1 MRLSLA
7 ALLLQLL
14 CSGAQLD
21 FSGRVSHG
29 QNYHHRISEHLW
41 FCLFEEPD
49 ANGGGWRISVQENG
63 CSPTSHDFVAVAT
76 PPIYG
81 VNAREIE
88 GWHFDPGANAPK
100 NVREFS
106 FVLTDPDWRQ
116 LISDLN
122 TYQDAGKMLKEME
135 GLGWGTG
142 ILTITRMGRRS
153 SSGKSIFAYMNFR
166 VTLNIPD
173 R

>member
-100 NVREFS
+100 KVREFS
-106 FVLTDPDWRQ
+106 FVLTDPDWRH

-122 TYQDAGKMLKEME
+122 TYQDAGKMIKGNGGPWAGDWDINHNQNGSPLFVREVYFRLYE
-135 GLGWGTG
+135 LQ
-142 ILTITRMGRRS
+142 S
-153 SSGKSIFAYMNFR
+153 DPEHSG
-166 VTLNIPD
+166 
-173 R
+173 